1 MEKIKPILKSIRPL
15 RSIHFLLMF
24 FLGAF
29 LTYNLSIFSIWTM
42 ILGFISVFC
51 AWQFDLI
58 VNDIFDVE
66 IDSITNKER
75 VFTQDMVSRRTYT
88 ILGIIYIIIAII
100 ISLFLSILTLLFII
114 GFMLMGYAYS
124 VPPLR
129 LRRFAFQT
137 VFIGLGSFLCFH
149 AGFFAHSNFIHYNE
163 LIISI
168 LIFIAFS
175 LGTTVKDYKD
185 YEGDKKDNVATIFTK
200 FGMEKGIKICSVF
213 LLITFLIPLLLIYH
227 LIDFIIII
235 PMAVST
241 IILFNWKRNLKKVE
255 VTFIVY
261 FIEIA
266 YVFLRYFG
274 ILIF

>member
-1 MEKIKPILKSIRPL
+1 MEKIRPILKTIRPL
-15 RSIHFLLMF
+15 RSIHFMLMF
-24 FLGAF
+24 ILGAF
-29 LTYNLSIFSIWTM
+29 LTYRLLIASMLTI
-42 ILGFISVFC
+42 ILGMISVFF

-66 IDSITNKER
+66 IDNVSNKER
-75 VFTQDMVSRRTYT
+75 IFTQDMISRRTYL
-88 ILGIIYIIIAII
+88 ILGIVYIIIAIFI
-100 ISLFLSILTLLFII
+100 AFLLSILTVIFIAC
-114 GFMLMGYAYS
+114 FLLMGYVYS

-149 AGFFAHSNFIHYNE
+149 AGFFAHSNYILYNE

-185 YEGDKKDNVATIFTK
+185 FEGDKKENVATIFTK
-200 FGMEKGIKICSVF
+200 YGLEKGSKICSIF
-213 LLITFLIPLLLIYH
+213 LLITFLIPLLLIYYW
-227 LIDFIIII
+227 IDFLIII
-235 PMAVST
+235 PMAVAT
-241 IILFNWKRNLKKVE
+241 VILFNWKRNLKKVE

-274 ILIF
+274 IIIF